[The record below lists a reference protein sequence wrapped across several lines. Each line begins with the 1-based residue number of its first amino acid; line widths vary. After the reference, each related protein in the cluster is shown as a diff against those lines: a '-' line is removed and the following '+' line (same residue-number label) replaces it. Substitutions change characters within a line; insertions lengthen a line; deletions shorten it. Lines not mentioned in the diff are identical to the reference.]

1 MKLGYNT
8 NGLASHRLE
17 DAIELIAEIG
27 YQSVAITVDHHALDP
42 FSTQLA
48 REIEKIRALLD
59 RHRLISVVET
69 GARFLL
75 NPRHK
80 HEPTLLSPDDDQRK
94 IRIDF
99 LKRCVDIAAELQAEA
114 VSFFS
119 GIQHAQIAREQGFQ
133 RLADGCREL
142 IAHAERKN
150 VKLAFEPEP
159 GMFIETF
166 GQFAQLLERID
177 APHFGLTVDI
187 GHVHCVEEGSIAG
200 HLRSWTGRIFNV
212 HIEDM
217 CRGVHEHLRFGEG
230 EIDFAPVLAA
240 LDEIGYTGPVN
251 VELSRHS
258 HMAPEVMRESFD
270 FLSNL
275 RGQSGGESAEFL
287 K

>member
-27 YQSVAITVDHHALDP
+27 YRSVAITIDHHALDP

-59 RHRLISVVET
+59 RYGLISVVET

-75 NPRHK
+75 DPWHK
-80 HEPTLLSPDDDQRK
+80 HEPTLLSPAADQRQA
-94 IRIDF
+94 RVDF

-119 GIQHAQIAREQGFQ
+119 GIQHAQVSKEQSLQ
-133 RLADGCREL
+133 SLAEGCIEL
-142 IAHAERKN
+142 IAHTERKN

-166 GQFAQLLERID
+166 SQYAQLLERVD
-177 APHFGLTVDI
+177 APYFGLTVDI

-200 HLRSWTGRIFNV
+200 HLRTWAGRIFNV

-217 CRGVHEHLRFGEG
+217 RRGVHEHLRFGEG

-240 LDEIGYTGPVN
+240 LDEIGYTGGVN

-258 HMAPEVMRESFD
+258 HMAPQVMRDSFD
-270 FLSNL
+270 FLSHI
-275 RGQSGGESAEFL
+275 RGRSRADSA
-287 K
+287 